1 MTDPLEQQIACTLT
15 AEELTQ
21 RREELLPGLI
31 RQAVEATELPDGLR
45 LRFENRPGLSDTI
58 ARTIDQERSCCRFL
72 RFAVTFEPEM
82 GPIIVEVT
90 GPSGARDLLRSLI
103 KPSTVANLA
112 KAMGMLASSQKRNTK

>member
-1 MTDPLEQQIACTLT
+1 MTDPLEPQIACTLN

-31 RQAVEATELPDGLR
+31 SQAVEATELPNGLR

-90 GPSGARDLLRSLI
+90 GPLGARDLLRGLI
-103 KPSTVANLA
+103 KPSEPTPPED
-112 KAMGMLASSQKRNTK
+112 AM